1 MRKNFLTVFLAA
13 ATLLST
19 VRVYAGAELPTSDG
33 MELSAKS
40 AVLLEESTGHI
51 LYEKDS
57 KTRRPMA
64 STTKIMTALC
74 AIELGGLDR
83 EITVTDKT
91 VGVEGSS
98 IYLKAG
104 DKITLEEL
112 VWAVMLES
120 ANDAAE
126 TLATELGGSVEGFA
140 EVMNK
145 KAAELGLENTHFTNP
160 HGLSEENHYTTAED
174 LAKLAAYAM
183 KNEQFRE
190 IASTDYHKIDYGE
203 SVRNLR
209 NHNKMLRMYDGAVG
223 VKTGFTKLSGRCLV
237 SAAEREGL
245 TLVAVTLDAPDDWND
260 HSKMLDY
267 GFSSLMRLNLIDSG
281 EAAYIMPCIGG
292 DGRQVLVRNTESLSL
307 VLPRGEYNITE
318 RVILPHYFFAPVTAG
333 DTVGKIEFLDGDEV
347 IGEVPL
353 VAEESVPRVR
363 YKQGILERIFN

>member
-1 MRKNFLTVFLAA
+1 MRKKLLSVFLAA
-13 ATLLST
+13 AILIPTARIHAVT
-19 VRVYAGAELPTSDG
+19 ELPTAA
-33 MELSAKS
+33 EIQLSAKS

-57 KTRRPMA
+57 RTRRPMA
-64 STTKIMTALC
+64 STTKIMTAIC

-126 TLATELGGSVEGFA
+126 TLAVELGGSIEGFA
-140 EVMNK
+140 DIMNR
-145 KAAELGLENTHFTNP
+145 KASELGLENTHFENP
-160 HGLSEENHYTTAED
+160 HGLSDENHYTTAED
-174 LAKLAAYAM
+174 LARIAAYAM
-183 KNEQFRE
+183 KNERFRE

-203 SVRNLR
+203 STRSLR
-209 NHNKMLRMYDGAVG
+209 NHNKLLRMYDGAVG

-245 TLVAVTLDAPDDWND
+245 TFIAVTLDAPDDWND
-260 HSKMLDY
+260 HARMLDL
-267 GFSSLMRLNLIDSG
+267 GFSSLMRLNLIDPC
-281 EAAYIMPCIGG
+281 EAAYLIPCIGG
-292 DGRQVLVRNTESLSL
+292 DGRQVLVRNSEGLSL
-307 VLPRGEYNITE
+307 VLPRGDYSITE

-333 DTVGKIEFLDGDEV
+333 DTVGKIEFLDGDTV

-353 VAEESVPRVR
+353 VAEETVERVR